1 LSELESKMIAKMQA
15 LGVDLATAVG
25 SNQVAAG
32 PEIGERYRLDITKK
46 YASQPAYLVRAATT
60 DEVAAVIRI
69 ASAHRTPVTVIGGQT
84 GTVGSAVPTDGG
96 IALSLERMNRVIDID
111 LLSMTM
117 TVEAGCLLQVAQ
129 DAADNAGALLPL
141 DLGARGSAMIGGVI
155 GTNAG
160 GNRVLRWGMMR
171 DMVIG
176 LEAVLADGTVIS
188 SLTKMLKD
196 NAGYNWKHLLIGSE
210 GTLGVVTRAVLRLR
224 PRPTTRQTALIATL
238 TFGKCIEVLR
248 YLEVT
253 LSGRLSSF
261 EVMWDD
267 FYARMT
273 EAQLPD
279 RPRPLALGYP
289 MYALIEAMGGD
300 AEGDD
305 AQFERA
311 LSALL
316 DKSAI
321 QDAVIAK
328 SERER
333 QALWAVREDMQPGI
347 APMRPIR
354 SYDVSMAV
362 SDMPAFVETARSNV
376 SAAFPNAQMVFYGH
390 AGDGNLHALVTI
402 GVPMDAGVEME
413 LDTSVFDA
421 VRGVNGSIAAEHGI
435 GRSRAPFLSWTRSK
449 RELELMQALKQ
460 TLDPQHILNPGKLM
474 DAWSGESSKLDDVAQ
489 SPL

>member
-1 LSELESKMIAKMQA
+1 MNSQAQDLGIA
-15 LGVDLATAVG
+15 LVEAVG
-25 SNQVAAG
+25 AKQVVAES
-32 PEIGERYRLDITKK
+32 EIGERYRIDVTRK
-46 YASQPAYLVRAATT
+46 YSSRPAFLVRPATT
-60 DEVAAVIRI
+60 DEVAAVVRI
-69 ASAHRTPVTVIGGQT
+69 ASAHRTPITVVGGQT
-84 GTVGSAVPTDGG
+84 GTVGGAVPSDGG
-96 IALSLERMNRVIDID
+96 IALSLERMNRVVEID

-117 TVEAGCLLQVAQ
+117 TVEAGCVLQIAHE
-129 DAADNAGALLPL
+129 AAENAGALLPL

-210 GTLGVVTRAVLRLR
+210 GTLGIVTRAVLRLR
-224 PRPTTRQTALIATL
+224 PLPSTRQTALVATL

-248 YLEVT
+248 RLEVT

-261 EVMWDD
+261 EVMWED

-273 EAQLPD
+273 EAQLPV
-279 RPRPLALGYP
+279 RPRPLPLGFP
-289 MYALIEAMGGD
+289 IYALIESMGGD
-300 AEGDD
+300 EESDD

-316 DKSAI
+316 EESAI

-347 APMRPIR
+347 APMRPFR
-354 SYDVSMAV
+354 TYDVSMAV
-362 SDMPAFVETARSNV
+362 SDMPAFVDAARSNV
-376 SAAFPNAQMVFYGH
+376 SAAFPNAEMVFYGH

-402 GVPMDAGVEME
+402 GAPMDANVEIS
-413 LDTSVFDA
+413 LDTSIFDA
-421 VRGVNGSIAAEHGI
+421 VRGVNGSISAEHGI
-435 GRSRAPFLSWTRSK
+435 GISRGPFLSWTRSK

-460 TLDPQHILNPGKLM
+460 VFDPLHILNPGKLM
-474 DAWSGESSKLDDVAQ
+474 DACGGDLPKSV
-489 SPL
+489 